1 LKKNI
6 KWSAPEVLFKDKI
19 SSKADVWSFGV
30 VMFEIFS
37 KGEITSTKSNEQ
49 VADSLR
55 NGEIMPLPPYF
66 SDNIEEIISKCWKQE
81 PKERPTFKVKRK

>member
-1 LKKNI
+1 
-6 KWSAPEVLFKDKI
+6 
-19 SSKADVWSFGV
+19 
-30 VMFEIFS
+30 MFEIFS
-37 KGEITSTKSNEQ
+37 KAEIPWPTKSNEQ

-66 SDNIEEIISKCWKQE
+66 SDNIEEIIKKCWKQE